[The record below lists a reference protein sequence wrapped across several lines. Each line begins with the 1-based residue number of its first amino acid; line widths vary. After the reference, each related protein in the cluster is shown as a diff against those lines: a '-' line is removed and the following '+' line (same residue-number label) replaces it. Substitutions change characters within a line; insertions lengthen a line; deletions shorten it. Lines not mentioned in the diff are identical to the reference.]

1 MSKWLK
7 IETGYLNTDHVV
19 VLHYQSIVLTT
30 GTTVELLPNEF
41 KELESMITGIPIPI
55 VKPVRKKKSK

>member
-7 IETGYLNTDHVV
+7 IEAGYLNTDHVV

-41 KELESMITGIPIPI
+41 KELESMITGIPIPV

>member
-7 IETGYLNTDHVV
+7 IEAGYLNTDHVV
-19 VLHYQSIVLTT
+19 VHYQSIVMTT

-41 KELESMITGIPIPI
+41 KELESMITGIPIP
-55 VKPVRKKKSK
+55 VAKPVRKKKSK